1 MDIYLSRMEIRKYR
15 SCNRTSMEFNEDLS
29 ALIGANGSG
38 KSNFL
43 NGVLLLKKLVN
54 IPRHIQ
60 DDDVPLSTCK
70 IKATFVIEQKKLPFE
85 ATIKYSTNE
94 FNFDQVISAVQKW
107 NFIEF
112 IGDDRPITLPISR
125 INELKDFKKYRR
137 IEIPQGLQESEWQR
151 ALFLGFDAIFGST
164 LPHDSKQLQ
173 TVIEVFE
180 KVFEFINRISYYSAS
195 QFTDPSKCPTYF
207 EIQNDRI
214 VRRLPSRNSNE
225 HQRFMYDLYYAFKNP
240 NSKFHEFLSIVG
252 NEGIGLIDTIN
263 YDEIVVPTN
272 EYAVGI
278 GGKVISK
285 ENNKLLVIPNFII
298 NSFKLSPNQLSEGTF
313 KTLAIVFYL
322 VTDTSRLLILE
333 EPEVCI
339 HHGLL
344 ASILELIKE
353 FSYEKQ
359 IIIST
364 HSDFVLDEL
373 KPENVFIVKNN
384 PKSGTSIKHIPDA
397 LSARDYK
404 ALKEYLKE
412 FGNLGEYWR
421 HGELEK

>member
-1 MDIYLSRMEIRKYR
+1 MDIYLSTIEIKKYR
-15 SCNRTSMEFNEDLS
+15 SCNKTSMQFNEDLS
-29 ALIGANGSG
+29 ALIGTNGSG

-43 NGVLLLKKLVN
+43 NGVLLLKKLAN
-54 IPRHIQ
+54 ISRHIQ
-60 DDDVPLSTCK
+60 DDEFPLLTCR
-70 IKATFVIEQKKLPFE
+70 IKATFVIEQKTLPFE
-85 ATIKYSTNE
+85 AVIKYATNE
-94 FNFDQVISAVQKW
+94 LNIDQVISAEQKW
-107 NFIEF
+107 NFKEF
-112 IGDDRPITLPISR
+112 TGEDKLITLPLSSIK
-125 INELKDFKKYRR
+125 ELKDVIKLRTF
-137 IEIPQGLQESEWQR
+137 EIPKGLQEDEWR
-151 ALFLGFDAIFGST
+151 ALLFRSFEAISGST
-164 LPHDSKQLQ
+164 LPQDAKQV
-173 TVIEVFE
+173 TIVIDVFE
-180 KVFEFINRISYYSAS
+180 KVFEFITKISYYSAS

-207 EIQNDRI
+207 EIQNERI
-214 VRRLPSRNSNE
+214 VRRPSRGWNE
-225 HQRFMYDLYYAFKNP
+225 HQKFMFDLYSAFKNP
-240 NSKFHEFLSIVG
+240 NSKFQEFLSIVG

-263 YDEIVVPTN
+263 YDEIEVPTN

-285 ENNKLLVIPNFII
+285 GINKLLVIPNFII

-322 VTDTSRLLILE
+322 ITDTSRLLIIE

-373 KPENVFIVKNN
+373 DPENVFIVKNN

-397 LSARDYK
+397 LSVRDYK
-404 ALKEYLKE
+404 ALKDYLQE
-412 FGNLGEYWR
+412 SGNLGEYWR